1 MTSSWGVLRRT
12 IITGWCYFIFAS
24 GCILWGIL
32 VIPLTLAIGCFW
44 PGVRAHFTDFTAA
57 TLRAYIQRLP
67 FLQLKVDRNEKTC
80 DEPRVFVVNHQSWL
94 DPIAMLSLERRLS
107 GPARGYLFRVPA
119 LRSVLRLGHF
129 FESDIGVPASFD
141 RMHLGV
147 RAALENRG
155 SLLFFPEGTR
165 SKTGEIGAFHL
176 GAFRMAVEYGLPI
189 QPVVIDGLDG
199 VLPPGSV
206 IIRARGRHL
215 VQVRYLELVRPPYGE
230 GSQRHVVRQLGKR
243 IRLSMVAELSRLRK
257 ERESI

>member
-24 GCILWGIL
+24 GCVLWGIL
-32 VIPLTLAIGCFW
+32 VIPLTLVIGCFW
-44 PGVRAHFTDFTAA
+44 PGVRAHFADFTAT
-57 TLRAYIQRLP
+57 TLRAYIHRLP
-67 FLQLKVDRNEKTC
+67 FMQLSVDRSEKTC

-94 DPIAMLSLERRLS
+94 DPIVMLSLEHRLS

-119 LRSVLRLGHF
+119 LRSVLRLVHF
-129 FESDIGVPASFD
+129 YESDIGLPASFD

-147 RAALENRG
+147 RAVLKNRG

-189 QPVVIDGLDG
+189 QPVVIVGLDG

-206 IIRARGRHL
+206 IIRAQGRHF
-215 VQVRYLELVRPPYGE
+215 VHVRYLELVRPPYGE
-230 GSQRHVVRQLGKR
+230 GSQRQIVRKLGKR
-243 IRLSMVAELSRLRK
+243 IHLSMVAELSRLRK
-257 ERESI
+257 ERESV